1 MSAYDDYQA
10 GGEASYTGS
19 YVDTGTAFGATSDDL
34 KDWGKMS
41 TYTPAPQGARDQ
53 NAWWQNLVSYGVSR
67 AIDNSLPNQHNGI
80 QGNTNPGSFAGQN
93 GRTYNQVGGVNAPPT
108 LSGIVA
114 SVERINPIVLAAIGV
129 AAYLLLKK

>member
-10 GGEASYTGS
+10 GGEAGYTGS

-34 KDWGKMS
+34 KDWAKM
-41 TYTPAPQGARDQ
+41 TQYTSAPQQAREQ
-53 NAWWQNLVSYGVSR
+53 SPWWQNVISYGLTR
-67 AIDNSLPNQHNGI
+67 AIDNSLPNQQNGI

-108 LSGIVA
+108 LSGLVA
-114 SVERINPIVLAAIGV
+114 SVQGMNPIVLVAIGV